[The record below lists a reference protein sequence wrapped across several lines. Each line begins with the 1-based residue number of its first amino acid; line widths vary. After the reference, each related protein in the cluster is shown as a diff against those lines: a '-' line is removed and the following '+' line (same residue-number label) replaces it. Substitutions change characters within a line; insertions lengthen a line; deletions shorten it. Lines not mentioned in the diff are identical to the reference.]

1 MEKEYIPFNS
11 RDDFFA
17 GYSSYLLCPKVSPP
31 FEVHFL
37 LGDWLKEISTD
48 DYKLI
53 TGIGERG
60 LWICGDFI
68 SYENILERYCFLD
81 DTPCGKEIEKA

>member
-1 MEKEYIPFNS
+1 MPMEKEYIPFNS

-48 DYKLI
+48 DF
-53 TGIGERG
+53 EP
-60 LWICGDFI
+60 
-68 SYENILERYCFLD
+68 S
-81 DTPCGKEIEKA
+81 PP